1 MEYPFVDKLAVED
14 SAQPAEIRSLDLTRK
29 EKTITS
35 VFSRRRR
42 GKLGPDNKMHNT
54 NNKCTDDVAVAR
66 PVENTKECAT
76 SLTVAVNKKGSQVHK
91 SLSTDNRDKP
101 PSCSAIARPQ
111 TSGRKKKASKKDK
124 HSTDSAIVP
133 TKGKGDEGSNDG
145 DNLTSSSQV
154 VLYASRVEECAVDT
168 ALEETSKG
176 RTKRSLPSKDSEK
189 EALPAKRRRM
199 VKSNNLLPSK
209 DSEAASD
216 KDHLM
221 CQMSIQTIIDDADQ
235 LKRIP
240 ELIKSVRDAGF
251 GHFIDTKIKGSINRL
266 CVGIAPRISSKEASM
281 VKGLAYD
288 KIRDMD
294 FCQLVVDELQSSA
307 IKWQGHEVLKYK
319 YIEGLAVAPLI
330 MYLDSLIY
338 KDLAHMGKDTPRVL
352 FLDEKNLTAISKAD
366 RNISVQKG
374 NEDWVFGKIITWKAK
389 NDRVYKTISEERE
402 EEIMV
407 QKRKSICF
415 AVAGRSF
422 HGENDIP
429 AGTASKHQGTLLI
442 KDSNVVQGDTVNSIK
457 NLMQQVLNL
466 TSNLQTTSQLLN
478 RRIPEDNE
486 DRKIKNL
493 RVQTSSLLSMFE
505 LFGEE
510 QKSLLDRYCIDAQSS
525 EMNQVKSIPAAND
538 EHRSCVVKEAHQTV
552 ELGVGKAT
560 GKQQARIVEEDC
572 KKKSNVMP
580 KKKKKKHKV
589 SNKTDSIGDQQ
600 LEEVHPELE
609 HHTGSLPDILNPGNP
624 HIQESNKELAIQ
636 MSGKKDAEADKP
648 ELGTSAATITGIS
661 AHKLAE
667 SLNPKDAE
675 TSNVIA
681 EADAPDLETSAATI
695 SETSADM
702 LAESLDP
709 NDCKTL
715 TGSDDVGCD
724 VSVVATTVGEPS
736 TAEETTQT
744 GPSELMFEESGDAKP
759 KEMLVIMEGPCA
771 ISDQNANDALIKD
784 VSDEGTE
791 EENEL
796 APTGDNTADEQ
807 EETNVVSCHH
817 DEQKQQINKETSG
830 VQYESKENSNIAI
843 EEDNPDN
850 CSPEFATE
858 PTMTTQDELKYVIN
872 NSISE
877 GKRQKNPYP
886 EGPDEVSDDG
896 YNFITD
902 HVHEE
907 ICKYS
912 TRSCITGNQ
921 DPSSRECM
929 EKFRNQKF
937 IQYGD
942 TEVTLGELA
951 DSFEDGAPI
960 KTNIMTI
967 MVDVARSIMT
977 NTKRLIVPFMAV
989 LRCNRIQR
997 NNDGNVNTRKLGNLV
1012 KAINPVDDSLLLD
1025 RYEIIKNPCFEELD
1039 KNDPVGHYFV
1049 MSVNLRRKRFELLD
1063 SLGGEGAEHHFVNT
1077 ADVFKEIWKE
1087 AYKQSK
1093 GKLSPKNLDDFTY
1106 EKPKVIPLQ
1115 GATLNYGVYMIMFLL
1130 FWTGKSLF
1138 HIRQDDILFIRKRL
1152 LYLIL
1157 MWEKLEVNFGLIETF
1172 HKDDFI
1178 KINSGE
1184 YKIIRKQTTVKPTM
1198 TVIVSLPDVNI
1209 PKPKEFDDGKENY
1222 PKEQEYVLISSQED
1236 YSMECLKGRGRGEYD
1251 SKKHLDGNCQPEET
1265 TKNGKEDRNQQQQ
1278 KPVVARNNE
1287 NSSIEYLRAREAKV
1301 DDPSRNSKEKGPPK
1315 QKVNLVLFTPPNRKS
1330 SPPGY
1335 KIEKDMY
1342 SSLTGSQSFQTP
1354 PKDSKSNSI
1363 DVENKDNL
1371 NRGKRKLVTPSDVT
1385 SIKRPKIT
1393 ARKLCEPV
1401 AEYRPKKFKHQVKA
1415 NKLFNLIGRSNKFD
1429 ATEVFNAPV
1438 MHSVVPDMMVP
1449 INGADIK
1456 RQFSSGKFLD
1466 GGTMDY
1472 IIDEMKTT
1480 SELYDTG
1487 ERVLLSQGFIMHVL
1501 QVSIW
1506 KQSTEQ
1512 IKEAAQKRGQTFNYT
1527 EDFNL
1532 EIALDAFHRYVD
1544 KGKSLLDAKLTEAM
1558 QYSRRSTGSR
1568 TQEPAPANLLVYHRR
1583 SARERELADE
1593 RNRAFREEE
1602 AVGGLEQLGECLV
1615 RTAIMALP
1623 SPNAPPHIRRAC
1635 RPSMP
1640 SMAELPRRVDG
1651 LHPKEARN
1659 QHICAREY
1667 PPLEHLERALEGQY
1681 LHALIPPETEKE
1693 VSASI
1698 VLCKVKR
1705 AMKRWLIRVRNKL
1718 RKQ

>member
-1 MEYPFVDKLAVED
+1 MK
-14 SAQPAEIRSLDLTRK
+14 
-29 EKTITS
+29 
-35 VFSRRRR
+35 

-76 SLTVAVNKKGSQVHK
+76 SLDVAVNKKGSQVHK

-101 PSCSAIARPQ
+101 PSYSAIARPQ
-111 TSGRKKKASKKDK
+111 TSGHKKKAGKKDK

-133 TKGKGDEGSNDG
+133 TNGKGDEGSNDG
-145 DNLTSSSQV
+145 DNPTSSSQV

-176 RTKRSLPSKDSEK
+176 RTKRNLPSKDSEK
-189 EALPAKRRRM
+189 EALPAKRRMM
-199 VKSNNLLPSK
+199 VKSNNMLPSK

-221 CQMSIQTIIDDADQ
+221 CQMSIQTIIDAADQ

-251 GHFIDTKIKGSINRL
+251 GHFIDTKIKGSINRKGMSYILKHIDIPTMTVKFSEEKKIEINRYAIHHLYGIPNGHLSAPRPNENIEVLPELKQELGFRSDEDITARKLVEMLRFMVNEHLESNDVINRDLALKLFYLILFNKGL

-307 IKWQGHEVLKYK
+307 IKWQGHESTDEQQASIGEQQLK
-319 YIEGLAVAPLI
+319 ETPL
-330 MYLDSLIY
+330 
-338 KDLAHMGKDTPRVL
+338 
-352 FLDEKNLTAISKAD
+352 
-366 RNISVQKG
+366 
-374 NEDWVFGKIITWKAK
+374 
-389 NDRVYKTISEERE
+389 
-402 EEIMV
+402 
-407 QKRKSICF
+407 
-415 AVAGRSF
+415 
-422 HGENDIP
+422 
-429 AGTASKHQGTLLI
+429 
-442 KDSNVVQGDTVNSIK
+442 
-457 NLMQQVLNL
+457 
-466 TSNLQTTSQLLN
+466 LQ
-478 RRIPEDNE
+478 
-486 DRKIKNL
+486 
-493 RVQTSSLLSMFE
+493 
-505 LFGEE
+505 
-510 QKSLLDRYCIDAQSS
+510 
-525 EMNQVKSIPAAND
+525 SIPLD
-538 EHRSCVVKEAHQTV
+538 LFH
-552 ELGVGKAT
+552 
-560 GKQQARIVEEDC
+560 I
-572 KKKSNVMP
+572 P
-580 KKKKKKHKV
+580 KNPLRNQPFKH
-589 SNKTDSIGDQQ
+589 
-600 LEEVHPELE
+600 L
-609 HHTGSLPDILNPGNP
+609 
-624 HIQESNKELAIQ
+624 
-636 MSGKKDAEADKP
+636 
-648 ELGTSAATITGIS
+648 
-661 AHKLAE
+661 
-667 SLNPKDAE
+667 DAE

-709 NDCKTL
+709 NDCKTS
-715 TGSDDVGCD
+715 TGSDDAGCD
-724 VSVVATTVGEPS
+724 VPIVATTVGEPS
-736 TAEETTQT
+736 TAVGPNDGQTLEDGQHIEETTQT

-771 ISDQNANDALIKD
+771 ISDQNANDALIK
-784 VSDEGTE
+784 GTE
-791 EENEL
+791 EKNEL

-817 DEQKQQINKETSG
+817 DEQKQI
-830 VQYESKENSNIAI
+830 
-843 EEDNPDN
+843 
-850 CSPEFATE
+850 
-858 PTMTTQDELKYVIN
+858 LKVLIKFLMMGI
-872 NSISE
+872 ISLMIMSM
-877 GKRQKNPYP
+877 KKYASTVP
-886 EGPDEVSDDG
+886 
-896 YNFITD
+896 D
-902 HVHEE
+902 HV
-907 ICKYS
+907 S
-912 TRSCITGNQ
+912 LGQ

-929 EKFRNQKF
+929 EKFRNRKF

-942 TEVTLGELA
+942 TEVTIGELA

-989 LRCNRIQR
+989 R
-997 NNDGNVNTRKLGNLV
+997 NNDGNVNTRKLGNLI

-1025 RYEIIKNPCFEELD
+1025 RYEIIKIPCFEEGD
-1039 KNDPVGHYFV
+1039 KNDHVGHYFV

-1063 SLGGEGAEHHFVNT
+1063 SLGGEGAEQHFLNT

-1093 GKLSPKNLDDFTY
+1093 GKLSPENLDDFTY

-1115 GATLNYGVYMIMFLL
+1115 GAT
-1130 FWTGKSLF
+1130 KSLF
-1138 HIRQDDILFIRKRL
+1138 HIRQDDILFIRKTL

-1184 YKIIRKQTTVKPTM
+1184 YKIIRKQTTMKPTM
-1198 TVIVSLPDVNI
+1198 TVIVSLHNVNI
-1209 PKPKEFDDGKENY
+1209 PKPKEIDDGKENY
-1222 PKEQEYVLISSQED
+1222 PEEQEYVLIGSQED
-1236 YSMECLKGRGRGEYD
+1236 YIMECLKGRGRGEDD

-1265 TKNGKEDRNQQQQ
+1265 TKSGKEDRNQQQQ

-1354 PKDSKSNSI
+1354 PEDSKSNSV
-1363 DVENKDNL
+1363 DVEHKDNL

-1385 SIKRPKIT
+1385 STKRPKIT

-1415 NKLFNLIGRSNKFD
+1415 NKLFNLIVRSNKFV

-1456 RQFSSGKFLD
+1456 RQFSSGEFLD

-1480 SELYDTG
+1480 SELYDTR
-1487 ERVLLSQGFIMHVL
+1487 ERVLLSQGFIM
-1501 QVSIW
+1501 VSIW
-1506 KQSTEQ
+1506 K
-1512 IKEAAQKRGQTFNYT
+1512 
-1527 EDFNL
+1527 
-1532 EIALDAFHRYVD
+1532 
-1544 KGKSLLDAKLTEAM
+1544 
-1558 QYSRRSTGSR
+1558 
-1568 TQEPAPANLLVYHRR
+1568 
-1583 SARERELADE
+1583 
-1593 RNRAFREEE
+1593 
-1602 AVGGLEQLGECLV
+1602 
-1615 RTAIMALP
+1615 
-1623 SPNAPPHIRRAC
+1623 
-1635 RPSMP
+1635 
-1640 SMAELPRRVDG
+1640 
-1651 LHPKEARN
+1651 
-1659 QHICAREY
+1659 
-1667 PPLEHLERALEGQY
+1667 
-1681 LHALIPPETEKE
+1681 
-1693 VSASI
+1693 
-1698 VLCKVKR
+1698 
-1705 AMKRWLIRVRNKL
+1705 
-1718 RKQ
+1718 

>member
-251 GHFIDTKIKGSINRL
+251 GHFIDTKIKGSINR
-266 CVGIAPRISSKEASM
+266 
-281 VKGLAYD
+281 KGMSY
-288 KIRDMD
+288 I
-294 FCQLVVDELQSSA
+294 
-307 IKWQGHEVLKYK
+307 LKH
-319 YIEGLAVAPLI
+319 I
-330 MYLDSLIY
+330 
-338 KDLAHMGKDTPRVL
+338 
-352 FLDEKNLTAISKAD
+352 
-366 RNISVQKG
+366 
-374 NEDWVFGKIITWKAK
+374 
-389 NDRVYKTISEERE
+389 
-402 EEIMV
+402 
-407 QKRKSICF
+407 
-415 AVAGRSF
+415 
-422 HGENDIP
+422 DIP
-429 AGTASKHQGTLLI
+429 IMT
-442 KDSNVVQGDTVNSIK
+442 
-457 NLMQQVLNL
+457 
-466 TSNLQTTSQLLN
+466 
-478 RRIPEDNE
+478 
-486 DRKIKNL
+486 
-493 RVQTSSLLSMFE
+493 
-505 LFGEE
+505 
-510 QKSLLDRYCIDAQSS
+510 
-525 EMNQVKSIPAAND
+525 
-538 EHRSCVVKEAHQTV
+538 
-552 ELGVGKAT
+552 AT

-667 SLNPKDAE
+667 SLNPKDQDKTCTSQTKTEEAQNPTDYIQGGIQDAE

-850 CSPEFATE
+850 C
-858 PTMTTQDELKYVIN
+858 N
-872 NSISE
+872 
-877 GKRQKNPYP
+877 P

>member
-1 MEYPFVDKLAVED
+1 
-14 SAQPAEIRSLDLTRK
+14 
-29 EKTITS
+29 
-35 VFSRRRR
+35 
-42 GKLGPDNKMHNT
+42 MHNT
-54 NNKCTDDVAVAR
+54 NSKCTDDVAVAR

-76 SLTVAVNKKGSQVHK
+76 SLAVAVNKKGSQVHK

-101 PSCSAIARPQ
+101 PSSSAIAHPQ

-133 TKGKGDEGSNDG
+133 TKGKGDEGSNDR
-145 DNLTSSSQV
+145 DNPTSSSQV

-176 RTKRSLPSKDSEK
+176 RTKRSLPSKDYEK

-199 VKSNNLLPSK
+199 VKSNNLLPIK

-221 CQMSIQTIIDDADQ
+221 CQMSIQTIIDAADQ
-235 LKRIP
+235 LKRIH

-251 GHFIDTKIKGSINRL
+251 GHFIDTKIKGSINRKGMSYIL
-266 CVGIAPRISSKEASM
+266 KHIDIPTM
-281 VKGLAYD
+281 TVK
-288 KIRDMD
+288 
-294 FCQLVVDELQSSA
+294 F
-307 IKWQGHEVLKYK
+307 
-319 YIEGLAVAPLI
+319 
-330 MYLDSLIY
+330 
-338 KDLAHMGKDTPRVL
+338 
-352 FLDEKNLTAISKAD
+352 
-366 RNISVQKG
+366 
-374 NEDWVFGKIITWKAK
+374 
-389 NDRVYKTISEERE
+389 SE
-402 EEIMV
+402 
-407 QKRKSICF
+407 
-415 AVAGRSF
+415 GRSF

-429 AGTASKHQGTLLI
+429 TGTASEHQGTLLI
-442 KDSNVVQGDTVNSIK
+442 KDSNAVQGDTVNSIK

-478 RRIPEDNE
+478 RRIPKDNE

-538 EHRSCVVKEAHQTV
+538 EHRRCVAKEAHQTV
-552 ELGVGKAT
+552 ELGVWKAT

-589 SNKTDSIGDQQ
+589 SNKTDSIRYQQ
-600 LEEVHPELE
+600 LEEVHPDPE

-636 MSGKKDAEADKP
+636 MSGKKDAEANRP

-667 SLNPKDAE
+667 SLDPKDAE

-695 SETSADM
+695 SETH
-702 LAESLDP
+702 
-709 NDCKTL
+709 
-715 TGSDDVGCD
+715 
-724 VSVVATTVGEPS
+724 
-736 TAEETTQT
+736 
-744 GPSELMFEESGDAKP
+744 
-759 KEMLVIMEGPCA
+759 
-771 ISDQNANDALIKD
+771 

-817 DEQKQQINKETSG
+817 DEQK
-830 VQYESKENSNIAI
+830 
-843 EEDNPDN
+843 
-850 CSPEFATE
+850 
-858 PTMTTQDELKYVIN
+858 
-872 NSISE
+872 
-877 GKRQKNPYP
+877 
-886 EGPDEVSDDG
+886 
-896 YNFITD
+896 
-902 HVHEE
+902 
-907 ICKYS
+907 
-912 TRSCITGNQ
+912 
-921 DPSSRECM
+921 
-929 EKFRNQKF
+929 NQKF

-942 TEVTLGELA
+942 TEVTIGELA

-977 NTKRLIVPFMAV
+977 NTKRLIVTFMAV

-1012 KAINPVDDSLLLD
+1012 KAINLVDDSLMLD
-1025 RYEIIKNPCFEELD
+1025 RYKIIKIPCFEEGD
-1039 KNDPVGHYFV
+1039 KNDHVGHYFV
-1049 MSVNLRRKRFELLD
+1049 MFVNLRRKRFELLD
-1063 SLGGEGAEHHFVNT
+1063 SLGGEGAEQHFVNM
-1077 ADVFKEIWKE
+1077 ADVFKEIWKD

-1093 GKLSPKNLDDFTY
+1093 GKLSPENLDDFTY

-1115 GATLNYGVYMIMFLL
+1115 GATLNCGVYMIMFLL

-1198 TVIVSLPDVNI
+1198 TVIVSLHDVNI
-1209 PKPKEFDDGKENY
+1209 PKPKEIDDGKENY
-1222 PKEQEYVLISSQED
+1222 PEEQEYVLISSQED
-1236 YSMECLKGRGRGEYD
+1236 YNMECLKGRGRGEYD
-1251 SKKHLDGNCQPEET
+1251 SKKRLDGNCQPEET

-1330 SPPGY
+1330 SPPSY

-1354 PKDSKSNSI
+1354 PKDSKSNSV
-1363 DVENKDNL
+1363 DVEHKDNL

-1385 SIKRPKIT
+1385 STKRPKIT

-1401 AEYRPKKFKHQVKA
+1401 AEYRPKKFKHQVKS
-1415 NKLFNLIGRSNKFD
+1415 NKLFNLIVRSNKF
-1429 ATEVFNAPV
+1429 AVTEVFNAPV

-1449 INGADIK
+1449 INGTDIK
-1456 RQFSSGKFLD
+1456 RQFSSGEFLD

-1472 IIDEMKTT
+1472 IIEEMKTT
-1480 SELYDTG
+1480 SKLYDTG

-1512 IKEAAQKRGQTFNYT
+1512 IKEAAKKRGQTFNYT
-1527 EDFNL
+1527 KDFNL

-1544 KGKSLLDAKLTEAM
+1544 KGKSLLDAKLIEAM

-1593 RNRAFREEE
+1593 RNRAFREQEV
-1602 AVGGLEQLGECLV
+1602 VGGLEQLGECLV

-1651 LHPKEARN
+1651 LHPREARN
-1659 QHICAREY
+1659 QHICAGEY

-1681 LHALIPPETEKE
+1681 LHALIPPDMEKE
-1693 VSASI
+1693 VTASI

-1705 AMKRWLIRVRNKL
+1705 AMKRWLIRGIDASLTPLDSAAVSAFVPCRVIGRNNKHWVGANGEWVAFVQDQAQWTL
-1718 RKQ
+1718 LNVYTKAEITLPSIRNVGIHPDDHFRYHCEMASLVLLKIQITGEPFLVEGKWHYCAIEVFDKTIAIMMGGRDSD